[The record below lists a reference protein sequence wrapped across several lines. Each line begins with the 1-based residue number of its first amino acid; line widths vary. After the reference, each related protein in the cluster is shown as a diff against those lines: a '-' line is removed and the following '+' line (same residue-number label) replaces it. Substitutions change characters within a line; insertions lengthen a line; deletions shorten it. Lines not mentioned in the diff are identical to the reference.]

1 MDDREYRSARPAEQ
15 NLKSEPAQERVSEP
29 QVAPQRNSRRK
40 SSEELWVRQ
49 TGLNEETIQSEYNR
63 TSTQKR
69 LLRYRSEHPS
79 EKTVVEQE
87 SKLMAT
93 RQEAENVMEV
103 DPHELQ
109 RRQRLRQSL
118 ENQASVPLYTD
129 SHSSISEESSE
140 QSQPGPYEIKIESD
154 DSKEAAFHTSIK
166 TGHVVSPSPNPTGSR
181 MAFPKHRKTS
191 EKVGADKT
199 GSVKREAPEKKET
212 GGGVDTP
219 TGKKESVKLEQAD
232 RQTAGKIEQAAF
244 AALSVARNKG
254 KNEMKEGQDENDAL
268 EAAEDVRDE
277 LEHGFRN
284 LPRKRKE
291 PKPDT
296 PKNESKLKPGSWF
309 ESRLNT
315 SRPDGNRTEGTRR
328 NQHRQQKEYQKKK
341 LQRAYAKAFRGEK
354 ARTELEREA
363 EKGFRKAGGKLRSV
377 FLPTDDP
384 MRKLFRLMLIVLLV
398 ILALTLLL
406 QGMALFVASG
416 NGVVLT
422 TYPNSDEEIYAVENE
437 YRRLE
442 QALEAQLTTISVR
455 YPGYQEYNMDLDD
468 IGHDPYVLISYLTTY
483 HWNFEYEDVEEEIQ
497 SLFEDQYEL
506 IVTPSTR
513 QRNGKT
519 IRTLE
524 VRLINRGLDTVCRER
539 MDEEQVELYDVLNTT
554 KGNRDYLFN
563 ESNTGYG
570 LDGYVNYSVPE
581 EALNDE
587 QFARMLRE
595 AEKYLGWPY
604 VWGGSSP
611 ADGGF
616 DCSGYVCW
624 VVNNCG
630 NGWNVG
636 RTTAEGLRRMC
647 AYVSPADARPGDLVF
662 FQGTYNTEGA
672 SHIGIYVG
680 DGMMINAGD
689 PIKYASI
696 NTPYW
701 QQHFM
706 QFGRLPGANPGTSAA
721 ANSGFSEED
730 RRLLA
735 DCIYW
740 EARGQSFECQCYVGQ
755 VILNRVYDRR
765 YPNTIRGVIGQP
777 GQYANGIRSS
787 PEPCY
792 AAADAVL
799 SGKVAMPRNVIYQA
813 QFQQGSGVW
822 KYLEGEYFCYG

>member
-1 MDDREYRSARPAEQ
+1 MSEQEYRSVRPAEH
-15 NLKSEPAQERVSEP
+15 NLREEAKQTADKKTIPESGNRTKAG
-29 QVAPQRNSRRK
+29 RK
-40 SSEELWVRQ
+40 TSEELWTGNQDPRETALQ
-49 TGLNEETIQSEYNR
+49 TEPSH
-63 TSTQKR
+63 TSMQKR
-69 LLRYRSEHPS
+69 ILRYQKEHPS
-79 EKTVVEQE
+79 EKSVSQPESRLQQEPLEEITVDVHE
-87 SKLMAT
+87 
-93 RQEAENVMEV
+93 RQ
-103 DPHELQ
+103 H
-109 RRQRLRQSL
+109 RRQVREALQ
-118 ENQASVPLYTD
+118 EQVPKVPMYTD
-129 SHSSISEESSE
+129 SHSNDPVEDRPE
-140 QSQPGPYEIKIESD
+140 GPYEKKATQNNQAEKSYHPERILKEKES
-154 DSKEAAFHTSIK
+154 EPVSIP
-166 TGHVVSPSPNPTGSR
+166 HGST
-181 MAFPKHRKTS
+181 K
-191 EKVGADKT
+191 
-199 GSVKREAPEKKET
+199 KREQSVTRPAEGTTGTETVKEVLQEKGEKAVKT
-212 GGGVDTP
+212 VKNLGSAVVITANS
-219 TGKKESVKLEQAD
+219 KRKSVME
-232 RQTAGKIEQAAF
+232 
-244 AALSVARNKG
+244 
-254 KNEMKEGQDENDAL
+254 EGQDENDAL
-268 EAAEDVRDE
+268 AATEDVRDE
-277 LEHGFRN
+277 LEHGLRN
-284 LPRKRKE
+284 LPQKRK
-291 PKPDT
+291 KPVST
-296 PKNESKLKPGSWF
+296 PQKEKAKATHTDSALKSGSWF
-309 ESRLNT
+309 ENGLHISRNVEEKPEAE
-315 SRPDGNRTEGTRR
+315 RQR
-328 NQHRQQKEYQKKK
+328 QHRQQKEYQKKK
-341 LQRAYAKAFRGEK
+341 LQRAYARAFHGEK
-354 ARTELEREA
+354 ARNELEREA
-363 EKGFRKAGGKLRSV
+363 GKGFRKAGGKLRSI
-377 FLPTDDP
+377 FLPADDP
-384 MRKLFRLMLIVLLV
+384 MRRLFRIMMIILLV

-406 QGMALFVASG
+406 QGMTLFVASG

-422 TYPNSDEEIYAVENE
+422 TYPNSDEEIYAAENE

-442 QALEAQLTTISVR
+442 QALEAQLTTISIR
-455 YPGYQEYNMDLDD
+455 YPGYQEYNLDLDD

-483 HWNFEYEDVEEEIQ
+483 HWNFAYEDVEEEIH

-513 QRNGKT
+513 QRNGET
-519 IRTLE
+519 INTLE
-524 VRLINRGLDTVCRER
+524 VRLINHGLDAVCRER
-539 MDEEQVELYDVLNTT
+539 MDEEQTELYDVLNTT

-647 AYVSPADARPGDLVF
+647 AYISPADARPGDLVF

-706 QFGRLPGANPGTSAA
+706 QFGRLPGANPGTSSAT
-721 ANSGFSEED
+721 NSGFSEED

-792 AAADAVL
+792 EAADAVL
-799 SGKVAMPRNVIYQA
+799 SGQVNMPRNVIYQA
-813 QFQQGSGVW
+813 QFKQGSGVW